1 MDIHYELN
9 GLKFL
14 WNAEKAK
21 INISKHDGISF
32 EQAATVFFDPF
43 FRLVDA
49 SRNNEARDAV
59 LGYDNLG
66 RLLFVVHIEYD
77 GDAIVIISARKATP
91 EEVKTM
97 IPDSI
102 KIRLTKD
109 REMTSI
115 TLRIPVDVVES
126 MKAIAPQRG
135 FSGYQP
141 LLKSY
146 IGEGLR
152 RDEAQYAFS
161 IEARL
166 IAALKKRGV
175 SSEVL
180 EDAAR
185 ELHAA

>member
-1 MDIHYELN
+1 
-9 GLKFL
+9 
-14 WNAEKAK
+14 
-21 INISKHDGISF
+21 
-32 EQAATVFFDPF
+32 
-43 FRLVDA
+43 
-49 SRNNEARDAV
+49 
-59 LGYDNLG
+59 
-66 RLLFVVHIEYD
+66 
-77 GDAIVIISARKATP
+77 
-91 EEVKTM
+91 M

-152 RDEAQYAFS
+152 RDEAQYAS
-161 IEARL
+161 
-166 IAALKKRGV
+166 
-175 SSEVL
+175 
-180 EDAAR
+180 
-185 ELHAA
+185 

>member
-1 MDIHYELN
+1 
-9 GLKFL
+9 
-14 WNAEKAK
+14 
-21 INISKHDGISF
+21 
-32 EQAATVFFDPF
+32 
-43 FRLVDA
+43 
-49 SRNNEARDAV
+49 
-59 LGYDNLG
+59 
-66 RLLFVVHIEYD
+66 
-77 GDAIVIISARKATP
+77 
-91 EEVKTM
+91 M
-97 IPDSI
+97 IPE
-102 KIRLTKD
+102 IRLTKD

-185 ELHAA
+185 SVILQGFIQVAR